1 MGRFYG
7 GFLIWDELEKI
18 CGRKM
23 CENAKIPHFWAKS
36 RRWYR
41 YQRSG
46 IGTMMQWTIGTG
58 TTQTGTGTDWQWIT
72 GTSTGQSGTGT
83 TTSSSPVLTYFCT
96 VKSRI
101 RIPMFRDPKK

>member
-23 CENAKIPHFWAKS
+23 CENAKIPHFWAKT
-36 RRWYR
+36 RKWYR

-46 IGTMMQWTIGTG
+46 
-58 TTQTGTGTDWQWIT
+58 
-72 GTSTGQSGTGT
+72 TGT
-83 TTSSSPVLTYFCT
+83 TTSNSFFLTYFCT

-101 RIPMFRDPKK
+101 RIPMFRDPKKRIMGVQIRIELSEKRTVPRRLGEFVFRQT

>member
-1 MGRFYG
+1 MSGFHG

-23 CENAKIPHFWAKS
+23 CENAKIQHFWAKT

-41 YQRSG
+41 YPRSG
-46 IGTMMQWTIGTG
+46 TGTMMQWASGTG
-58 TTQTGTGTDWQWIT
+58 TTQTGIGTHWQWMTGT
-72 GTSTGQSGTGT
+72 GTSQGGTGT
-83 TTSSSPVLTYFCT
+83 TTSSSSVLTYFCT

-101 RIPMFRDPKK
+101 RTPNV